1 MITLETLEKWL
12 NAPAEIE
19 RLEFKEAKQQFTLR
33 GVEGFDTTK
42 LLNQQKSVLTQIEVS
57 HSQNLKPFQNK
68 QKSVLTQIE
77 LLLDIASASMSPN
90 TSPYYHLKS
99 CYRLNCKK
107 RSPYSRRR
115 LPYSKDEL
123 S

>member
-1 MITLETLEKWL
+1 MITLETLEKRL
-12 NAPAEIE
+12 NAPAETE

-42 LLNQQKSVLTQIEVS
+42 LLNQQKSVLTQIE
-57 HSQNLKPFQNK
+57 
-68 QKSVLTQIE
+68 
-77 LLLDIASASMSPN
+77 LLLDMASMSPH

-115 LPYSKDEL
+115 LPYSKDEP